1 MERRTGNP
9 KGRPRKE
16 IDQKQFESLCGL
28 QCTIE
33 EICFF
38 FQVTDKTLSTWCK
51 RQYGRSFS
59 EIFAEKKALGKVSL
73 RRAQMQAAIG
83 GNTTMMIWLGRNLLG
98 QTDKDRT
105 ETQAVEPVKVII
117 DV

>member
-1 MERRTGNP
+1 M
-9 KGRPRKE
+9 GRPLID
-16 IDQKQFESLCGL
+16 IDQKHFESLCGF
-28 QCTIE
+28 QCTEE
-33 EICFF
+33 EICSFF
-38 FQVTDKTLSTWCK
+38 HVTDKTLAAWCK
-51 RQYGRSFS
+51 RTYGRRFS
-59 EIFAEKKALGKVSL
+59 EVFREKKALGKMSL